1 VPLAS
6 SANITKSSLFLM
18 NFIFMETP
26 GGIQLEKKIKK
37 NIIKGLNGKSNSFV
51 EIIKIYREHCRKSIC
66 KEVQNGTT

>member
-1 VPLAS
+1 
-6 SANITKSSLFLM
+6 M

-51 EIIKIYREHCRKSIC
+51 EIIKITGSIAESQYARRCRM
-66 KEVQNGTT
+66 VQLETLSHASFLNCIH